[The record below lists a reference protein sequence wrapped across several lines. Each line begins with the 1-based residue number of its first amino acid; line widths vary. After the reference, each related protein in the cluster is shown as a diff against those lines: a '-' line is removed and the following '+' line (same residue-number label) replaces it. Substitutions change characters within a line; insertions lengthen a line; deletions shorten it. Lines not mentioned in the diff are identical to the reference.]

1 MGNPLPRPVYIGT
14 IGELFSQ
21 LQLLEFGIQAA
32 PPIKD
37 SGNDL
42 IAIKGKS
49 IKFIQIKTKLD
60 GKTYSRNLPEVYDLV
75 FYVELITNGTG
86 KLIFDKIIIRVSNGT
101 GEKLGILT
109 QDLADRIWS

>member
-1 MGNPLPRPVYIGT
+1 MGNPLPKTTYVGA
-14 IGELFSQ
+14 IGEIFSQ

-42 IAIKGKS
+42 IAIKGRN

-75 FYVELITNGTG
+75 FYVELITNDTG
-86 KLIFDKIIIRVSNGT
+86 KFVFDMIVINVVDTTGT
-101 GEKLGILT
+101 SLGILT
-109 QDLADRIWS
+109 QELTDRIWS

>member
-1 MGNPLPRPVYIGT
+1 MGNPLPKTTHVGA

-42 IAIKGKS
+42 IAIKGKNV
-49 IKFIQIKTKLD
+49 KFIQIKTKLD
-60 GKTYSRNLPEVYDLV
+60 GKYYSRNLPEVYDLV
-75 FYVELITNGTG
+75 FYV
-86 KLIFDKIIIRVSNGT
+86 
-101 GEKLGILT
+101 
-109 QDLADRIWS
+109 DLSTRS